1 MDFFTPSFVAPVRTE
16 LAAPKYNCQILLM
29 LVNNKYIA
37 TMGHKS
43 KTGVQ
48 MGLVNFYASR

>member
-16 LAAPKYNCQILLM
+16 LAAPKYKCQILLM
-29 LVNNKYIA
+29 LVNNKYIE

-43 KTGVQ
+43 KAGVQ
-48 MGLVNFYASR
+48 NSDGVG